1 MFVLSPRTI
10 DAYVGATDP
19 AACVYVYTI
28 PAMLIRCDDIVIAVP
43 LSSCTTAAF
52 PFVVDTLIVELSI
65 AIVPLTE
72 YPRCRIAPTPPT
84 LHVVLADA
92 VTVKMLCPPS
102 VVENTIPVDPA
113 LTVAVVMYT

>member
-1 MFVLSPRTI
+1 MIEIVL
-10 DAYVGATDP
+10 
-19 AACVYVYTI
+19 
-28 PAMLIRCDDIVIAVP
+28 
-43 LSSCTTAAF
+43 
-52 PFVVDTLIVELSI
+52 
-65 AIVPLTE
+65 LTE

-102 VVENTIPVDPA
+102 VVEKIIPVDPA